1 MSTFTEYNKFWIGY
15 IFFTRGDFKRDDIKE
30 YAPNNKFAFN
40 FETIT
45 KSILTFDLFELKIL
59 H

>member
-1 MSTFTEYNKFWIGY
+1 LIGY
-15 IFFTRGDFKRDDIKE
+15 IFFTGGDFERDDIKE
-30 YAPNNKFAFN
+30 YTPNDQLAFN

-59 H
+59 N